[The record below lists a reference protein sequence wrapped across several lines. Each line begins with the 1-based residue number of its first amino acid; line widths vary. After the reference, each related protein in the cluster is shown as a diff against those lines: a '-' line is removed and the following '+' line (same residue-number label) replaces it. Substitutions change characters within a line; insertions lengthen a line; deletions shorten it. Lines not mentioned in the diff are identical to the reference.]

1 MSILARPGIAMKTI
15 SGPETRALPPLAAH
29 IVSTSAA
36 LCSGLTRLAETG
48 EAGPFEFEFSGIHE
62 GIEPLLMPGIDAIVI
77 DIGAGDPA
85 AFDFLRRVVA
95 LGPNAPVIAVG
106 LDDPLLQTQAIEAGA
121 EDSFGS
127 NGDNAR
133 NLCLAL
139 RRAIARH
146 AAREE
151 REAGATKLHIAEA
164 PKVTL
169 IQETPEAIVILD
181 SQGIVRFANNAAQEI
196 LGRSAE
202 ELIGQNFGLPID
214 PGEHDVT
221 ITRPDGDNRLAEMRI
236 VDSRWGGLPARVA
249 ALNDVTV
256 RRKLEQTMHD
266 AEARSQE
273 TRKRSQ
279 SFFSNVNHDLRTP
292 LTHIIGFSEMM
303 KNERLGP
310 IGTER
315 YKEYATDIYSSGAM
329 LLDMI
334 EDLLGIAEAE
344 MDEIDL
350 TDEIVNIGQLMEI
363 AIASQRQNA
372 AAEGVSID
380 ISCPERLP
388 GLRGDARRLRQG
400 LFRLFSEAVHCAHR
414 GSTIRLRVE
423 EKQGG
428 IAITLDEERDPAT
441 LAAEQAALPWLD
453 GTDDPFVSA
462 EDSSAPREES
472 LALSLTRK
480 VMELHGGTL
489 NIVRGERARPGF
501 TADAGMH
508 IGMYFPPERV
518 IR

>member
-1 MSILARPGIAMKTI
+1 MLARPGIAMKTI
-15 SGPETRALPPLAAH
+15 SGPAAGILPPFVAH
-29 IVSTSAA
+29 VVSTSAT
-36 LCSGLTRLAETG
+36 LCSGLAHLAETG
-48 EAGPFEFEFSGIHE
+48 EAGPFQFEFSSIHE
-62 GIEPLLMPGIDAIVI
+62 GIEPLLAPGIDAIII
-77 DIGAGDPA
+77 DIGPGDPPA
-85 AFDFLRRVVA
+85 LDFLRRVVA
-95 LGPNAPVIAVG
+95 LGPDAPVVAVG

-127 NGDNAR
+127 DGADPR
-133 NLCLAL
+133 SLCLAV
-139 RRAIARH
+139 RRAITRRN
-146 AAREE
+146 AREE
-151 REAGATKLHIAEA
+151 REANAGTPQVKETPH
-164 PKVTL
+164 VTL

-181 SQGIVRFANNAAQEI
+181 SEGIVRFANNAAQEI

-202 ELIGQNFGLPID
+202 ELVGRSFGLPVD

-236 VDSRWGGLPARVA
+236 VDTRWGGLPARVA

-310 IGTER
+310 IGTDR
-315 YKEYATDIYSSGAM
+315 YKEYATDIYSSGTM

-344 MDEIDL
+344 MEEIDL
-350 TDEIVNIGQLMEI
+350 TDEIVNIGQLTEI

-372 AAEGVSID
+372 AAEGVAIE

-400 LFRLFSEAVHCAHR
+400 IFRLLSEAVHCAHR
-414 GSTIRLRVE
+414 GSIIRLRVE
-423 EKQGG
+423 EKQRGL
-428 IAITLDEERDPAT
+428 AITLDEERDPAT
-441 LAAEQAALPWLD
+441 LAAEQNALPWLD

-480 VMELHGGTL
+480 VMQLHGGTL
-489 NIVRGERARPGF
+489 NITRAERARPGL
-501 TADAGMH
+501 TVETGMH
-508 IGMYFPPERV
+508 IDMYFPPERV